1 MDRRVDLDL
10 FARLM
15 RISAAQRGDVLEFV
29 GEGSA
34 LTEDTV
40 GRAENPDQTCNPQ
53 PCSERKRATA

>member
-15 RISAAQRGDVLEFV
+15 RIPTARRGDVLEFV

-40 GRAENPDQTCNPQ
+40 GRAENPDQS
-53 PCSERKRATA
+53 CSERKRATA